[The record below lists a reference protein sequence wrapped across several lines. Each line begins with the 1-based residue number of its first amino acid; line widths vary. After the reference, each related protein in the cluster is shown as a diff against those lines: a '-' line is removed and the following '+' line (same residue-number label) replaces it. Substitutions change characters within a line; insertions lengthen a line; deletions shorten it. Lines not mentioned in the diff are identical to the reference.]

1 MTASYTLMLLPER
14 YAVVKLAPGTVLDT
28 KGGIGT
34 ELLAI
39 IHTSEETT
47 VVCKEGIMFN
57 GKAIERNWR
66 VLKIA
71 GSLDFK
77 LVGVLASLLT
87 PLAEAGV
94 SVYTLSTYST
104 DMILVKGNRLKLAI
118 STLKKAGHQILE

>member
-1 MTASYTLMLLPER
+1 MTASYTLVLLPES
-14 YAVVKLAPGTVLDT
+14 YAIMQLAPGTVFDI
-28 KGGIGT
+28 KGGSET
-34 ELLAI
+34 ELLAV

-47 VVCKEGIMFN
+47 VVCKEGLIS
-57 GKAIERNWR
+57 KEKTVERGWR

-77 LVGVLASLLT
+77 LVGVLASLLI

-104 DMILVKGNRLKLAI
+104 DLILVKGDRLKTVI
-118 STLKKAGHQILE
+118 RTLKKAGHQILE